1 VTTTDQT
8 TDRHDASEPTDQ
20 HRAVA
25 RNLFGLYVALC
36 DAGFTDVQALQLV
49 TCTVTA
55 TLASEEDRLIEA
67 R

>member
-1 VTTTDQT
+1 MTTT
-8 TDRHDASEPTDQ
+8 EPTDQ

-36 DAGFTDVQALQLV
+36 DVGFTETQAMQLV

-55 TLASEEDRLIEA
+55 AVTEAELIET
-67 R
+67 